1 MEKRIMKIK
10 SLTVKNLYNHV
21 DYDIKFNDSIT
32 FLYGDNGCGKTTILN
47 IVTHIITG
55 RIFKL
60 FDYRFDEIVLSYQPS
75 NSRKYKKI
83 EVSRTNENEIVVTF
97 LSKSQIIDQRNAY
110 ISRIADERED
120 ISNAYFSEYPILEE
134 IRSTFNYIYLPL
146 NRDSSLSQAMT
157 DNYRNRKMAQMRYN
171 HSRGKFDDS
180 KFDPTM
186 YEVETLVAHAYNKSS
201 TTLNRINEDF
211 SDNILKS
218 FLDVEDIINTDRVFQ
233 YMMSLNSTKIKE
245 MQHDYIKVLK
255 TLNKW
260 DAASDTKVNAFFD
273 SLQNDIALRKK
284 NNNQVNLQF
293 LFKLSEVSRITSII
307 DKAEKTEEAKK
318 EARRPIETFLN
329 TVNRF
334 IANGV
339 YDKEIC
345 IDDDGVVHLKTN
357 GNKAIDIQNMSSGE
371 KQIVTF
377 FAYLIFGLENT
388 NQSIFIVDEPELSL
402 HLNWQRQFVD
412 SIIDVNN
419 NVQLIFATH
428 APEMIGRHRD
438 SAVKLIPEM

>member
-1 MEKRIMKIK
+1 M
-10 SLTVKNLYNHV
+10 
-21 DYDIKFNDSIT
+21 
-32 FLYGDNGCGKTTILN
+32 
-47 IVTHIITG
+47 
-55 RIFKL
+55 
-60 FDYRFDEIVLSYQPS
+60 
-75 NSRKYKKI
+75 
-83 EVSRTNENEIVVTF
+83 
-97 LSKSQIIDQRNAY
+97 
-110 ISRIADERED
+110 
-120 ISNAYFSEYPILEE
+120 
-134 IRSTFNYIYLPL
+134 PL
-146 NRDSSLSQAMT
+146 NRNSSLSLDLT
-157 DNYRNRKMAQMRYN
+157 YSYRNRKMAQMRYN
-171 HSRGKFDDS
+171 HSRGRFGDS

-186 YEVETLVAHAYNKSS
+186 YEVEALVASAYNKST

-218 FLDVEDIINTDRVFQ
+218 FLDVEDIINTDRAFQ

-245 MQHDYIKVLK
+245 MQHEYIKVLK

-334 IANGV
+334 IANGI
-339 YDKEIC
+339 YNKEIC
-345 IDDDGVVHLKTN
+345 IDDDGIVYLKTN

-412 SIIDVNN
+412 SIMDVNK

-438 SAVKLIPEM
+438 SAVKLIPEL